1 MSQEIWDKR
10 FLQLAEQIASWSK
23 DPSTKVGAVIVDPL
37 NRIVST
43 GYNGFARNVD
53 DSEERYNNR
62 DLKYKLVIHAE
73 ANALLFAQRNLSNC
87 TIYVHPFMPCS
98 SCANLIIQSGIMR
111 VVSLKLTKEKED
123 RWKESFDLSTSLFK
137 EAGVDLILYE

>member
-23 DPSTKVGAVIVDPL
+23 DPSTKVGAVIVAPL

-43 GYNGFARNVD
+43 GYNGFARNID
-53 DSEERYNNR
+53 DSLERYDNR
-62 DLKYKLVIHAE
+62 ELKYKLVIHAE
-73 ANALLFAQRNLSNC
+73 ANALLFAQRNLNDCS
-87 TIYVHPFMPCS
+87 IYVHPFMPCS

-111 VVSLKLTKEKED
+111 VVSLKLTKEKEE
-123 RWKESFDLSTSLFK
+123 RWKESFDLSTALFN
-137 EAGVDLILYE
+137 EAGVDLVLYE